1 MLSITR
7 VLIVLPFSLSALGRG
22 IAHAGAVAPAGPDS
36 GRIVVMISVDGLAA
50 YYLDDPK
57 AEMPT
62 IRALAA
68 AGARAT
74 MMKASTPTVTWPNHP
89 TLVDRKSVVS
99 GKSV

>member
-7 VLIVLPFSLSALGRG
+7 VLIVLTFSLSALGRG

-74 MMKASTPTVTWPNHP
+74 ACAGGPIVFGSDSRSRASFSS
-89 TLVDRKSVVS
+89 R
-99 GKSV
+99 